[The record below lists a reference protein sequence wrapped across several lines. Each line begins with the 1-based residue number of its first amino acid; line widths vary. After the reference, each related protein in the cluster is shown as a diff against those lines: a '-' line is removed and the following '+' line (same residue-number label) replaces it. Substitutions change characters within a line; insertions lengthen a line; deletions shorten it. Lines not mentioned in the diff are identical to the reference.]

1 MDHREALQRGAQ
13 ARPGPWRPL
22 GSGTR
27 WALLNI
33 LTRLRCAQF
42 KAFRKKLI
50 SSGAGPLKNVQF
62 PRKTLSRHSSSH
74 KTDSKRVP
82 ILQGWL
88 NLVISVYS
96 GQPSLAPEISEF
108 LDTEQQ
114 NANTARLT
122 ISRHMA
128 PFGPDPHLIAGDWV
142 ASGVNAFKN
151 GEIETERFTIEVQ
164 EDGSLSGRAT
174 DPDAAGSGQDYTL
187 DNVAIKPH
195 PQDDSLVI
203 LEFHQ
208 VRVCTPARMF
218 LERRN

>member
-1 MDHREALQRGAQ
+1 M
-13 ARPGPWRPL
+13 
-22 GSGTR
+22 
-27 WALLNI
+27 
-33 LTRLRCAQF
+33 LTRLRGAQF

-218 LERRN
+218 LGGN

>member
-1 MDHREALQRGAQ
+1 M
-13 ARPGPWRPL
+13 
-22 GSGTR
+22 
-27 WALLNI
+27 LNI
-33 LTRLRCAQF
+33 LTLLRCAQF

-208 VRVCTPARMF
+208 VRACTPARMF
-218 LERRN
+218 LEHWN

>member
-1 MDHREALQRGAQ
+1 MP
-13 ARPGPWRPL
+13 AR
-22 GSGTR
+22 SGTR

-151 GEIETERFTIEVQ
+151 GEIETAR
-164 EDGSLSGRAT
+164 DGMGGLPTASGSPEAAVLDLQGAKTFVSGAPSDFDAIDARGHATASISSRSSVLLLQASQQRAAVT
-174 DPDAAGSGQDYTL
+174 
-187 DNVAIKPH
+187 
-195 PQDDSLVI
+195 
-203 LEFHQ
+203 
-208 VRVCTPARMF
+208 
-218 LERRN
+218 

>member
-1 MDHREALQRGAQ
+1 MRSIWTTFHACGTVVVLNAMQEETVEKVAKAQ
-13 ARPGPWRPL
+13 AADFEAQVAAGL
-22 GSGTR
+22 KAGT
-27 WALLNI
+27 
-33 LTRLRCAQF
+33 QEE
-42 KAFRKKLI
+42 
-50 SSGAGPLKNVQF
+50 LK
-62 PRKTLSRHSSSH
+62 RMCT
-74 KTDSKRVP
+74 
-82 ILQGWL
+82 
-88 NLVISVYS
+88 
-96 GQPSLAPEISEF
+96 EI

-195 PQDDSLVI
+195 PQDDSLVV